1 MRVKHETKQDVTFF
15 YSDGV
20 VHNICNGSLAFDDG
34 GETTAYNHR
43 TTGHQICTVNFSCKT
58 GKPLAIMD
66 DKISCLYCEHTLTRV
81 LSSGKRAHEIIEEDL
96 SHPGKT
102 ITGIQITFQLKQKN

>member
-1 MRVKHETKQDVTFF
+1 MREKHETKQDITFF
-15 YSDGV
+15 YSDDV

-81 LSSGKRAHEIIEEDL
+81 LSSGKRAHKIIQEDL

-102 ITGIQITFQLKQKN
+102 ITGIQNNFQLKQKN